1 MQENLVIVESPAKA
15 KTIEKFLGKEY
26 TVKSSFGH
34 IRDLSKKELGIDIS
48 NNFEPHYEIPADKKK
63 VVGELDKLA
72 KSAKTVWLAS
82 DEDREG
88 EAIAWH
94 LAQVLGLDPK
104 TTKRIVFHEITKNAI
119 LHAVENPRSIN
130 MDLVNAQQARR
141 VLDRLVGFEL
151 SPVLWRKVKPSL
163 SAGRVQSVA
172 VRLIVE
178 REREIIAF
186 ESKDYYRV
194 VADFEIAGA
203 NGKPGAFR
211 AELNKRF
218 ATEQEA
224 EAFLGKCKDA
234 RFTVLN
240 VEQKPSKKNPPA
252 PFTTSTLQQEAGRKL
267 GMSVSQTMAVA
278 QRLYEAGYITYMRT
292 DSVNLSN
299 QALAAAK
306 EEVTA
311 LFGAEYSEVRNF
323 KTKSKGA
330 QEAHEAI
337 RPSYMNHR
345 TIEGGPQEKRLYELI
360 WKRTV
365 ASQMASAQTERTVVD
380 IAVSGAAEQFVA
392 TGEVVKFDGF
402 LRLYSESVEDET
414 GEGEEALLPP
424 MKKGDEPTAQTITAL
439 QRFTQSP
446 PRYSEAS
453 LVKRLEELG
462 IGRPSTYAPTIS
474 TIITRGYVIKE
485 SRDGEKRGYTQLT
498 LSKGKIA
505 RKTLTETVGKEKNKL
520 SPTDIGMIV
529 TDFLDA
535 QFAAVMDYNF
545 TASVEKEF
553 DEIAM
558 GEKSWPE
565 MIRSFYDEFH
575 SKVDEA
581 LESKPVKSSQMHE
594 LGIDPK
600 SGKPVFVKIGR
611 FGPVAQIGG
620 AEGDEEKPRFASL
633 KKGQLIATITLDEAL
648 ALFDLPRKLGEF
660 EDKEVVIGVGRFGPY
675 ARHDG
680 KFVSLAKTDDPY
692 TIELPRAIELIE
704 QKRIK
709 DKRMK
714 EPIKIFVEEPGL
726 QVLNGRYG
734 PYIAFDGKNYRI
746 PKGQEP
752 EGLTLEACRAIIAK
766 SKK

>member
-34 IRDLSKKELGIDIS
+34 IRDLSK
-48 NNFEPHYEIPADKKK
+48 NFEPHYEIPADKKK

-714 EPIKIFVEEPGL
+714 EPIKTFAEEPGL